1 MKADPFSDYLES
13 VGRVPLL
20 TAEEEIHLGH
30 AVQEAKRIQE
40 STPPKERTTA
50 QKRTVRR
57 GKKAKDRMVAANLR
71 LVVCIAKK
79 WSNAQLKLE
88 PLDLVQEGNL
98 GLIRAVEKFDP
109 TRGYKFSTYAY
120 WWIRQGIGRCIS
132 YQNRLIRLPGTAM
145 VILGKAR
152 DFTVMF
158 HAEHG
163 KAPTTREIAD
173 HCGTTEESMA
183 HYLSHR
189 SDVTSLDTPSATRSW
204 GDMSP
209 LKDILADPNSLEDIS
224 FFDASAEQE
233 LKSYMAQRLTEN
245 QQYILT
251 YHFGLDG
258 KTIKT
263 FTEISKELGI
273 SRERV
278 RQIEAQAVNKL
289 KVYMAQSM
297 TGKLCS

>member
-1 MKADPFSDYLES
+1 MKTDPFSDYLES

-20 TAEEEIHLGH
+20 TPEEEIHLGH
-30 AVQEAKRIQE
+30 AVQEARKIRESVPPNELTSAHKRIL
-40 STPPKERTTA
+40 
-50 QKRTVRR
+50 RR

-145 VILGKAR
+145 VVLGKAR
-152 DFTVMF
+152 DFALAFYT
-158 HAEHG
+158 EHG

-173 HCGTTEESMA
+173 YCGTTEESMT

-189 SDVTSLDTPSATRSW
+189 SDVTSLDTPSATRHWS
-204 GDMSP
+204 DMSP
-209 LKDILADPNSLEDIS
+209 LKDILADPNSLEEIS
-224 FFDASAEQE
+224 FFDAAAERE
-233 LKSYMAQRLTEN
+233 LKEYITGHLTED
-245 QQYILT
+245 QQFVIRHRY
-251 YHFGLDG
+251 GLDDAP
-258 KTIKT
+258 TLPMS
-263 FTEISKELGI
+263 EIAKYLGC
-273 SRERV
+273 SRENV
-278 RQIEAQAVNKL
+278 RQTEMRIVKKL

-297 TGKLCS
+297 VGKLCS